1 MPYNKKGVNM
11 AEIVTANKVEILFDG
26 QPIPGI
32 KGFTFKVYKDK
43 KEIPAIGS
51 HETFGYSYGKL
62 HVRGQIMVHSNSKL
76 LNEHMDADTTFQIVV
91 AMPLDAFMPSVEST
105 LKKMTFDEVH
115 VDDREFSLDAHGYAV
130 TTYTWSAIRVREE

>member
-1 MPYNKKGVNM
+1 M

-26 QPIPGI
+26 KQIPGI

-51 HETFGYSYGKL
+51 SETFGYSYGKL
-62 HVRGQIMVHSNSKL
+62 HIRGQILVHSNSKL
-76 LNEHMDADTTFQIVV
+76 LNDHMEQDNTFQIVV
-91 AMPLDAFMPSVEST
+91 AMPLDSFQPGADSII
-105 LKKMTFDEVH
+105 KKMTFDEVH
-115 VDDREFSLDAHGYAV
+115 VDDREFSLDAHGYAM

>member
-1 MPYNKKGVNM
+1 M

-43 KEIPAIGS
+43 REIPAIGMQ
-51 HETFGYSYGKL
+51 ETFGYSYGKL
-62 HVRGQIMVHSNSKL
+62 HIRGQILVHSNSKL
-76 LNEHMDADTTFQIVV
+76 LNDHMQKDTSFQIVL
-91 AMPLDAFMPSVEST
+91 AMPLDSFQPGADS
-105 LKKMTFDEVH
+105 LIKKMTFDETH

-130 TTYTWSAIRVREE
+130 TTYTWSAVRVREE